1 MSAQQKCPHCGHL
14 NLDRAVV
21 CFQCGKPLHE
31 ASSDQGPSPTTRRSQ
46 RIYEAMQPEGQPVTR
61 GRRPDTA
68 MLRDLGTEEPVTCLS
83 CGALNRPTADHCQ
96 NCGAEL
102 IVPDD
107 EDQLILRA
115 SARSDVG
122 QLRENN
128 EDSIGLWALKGMLL
142 ALVADGMGGAVA
154 GEEASRLTVEAVQ
167 ADFVGGE
174 RAGIELLTLA
184 EEVISEKLAA
194 ALQAANL
201 AVIDRVDE
209 NAALRGMGTTATL
222 AFIRGR
228 RALLAH
234 VGDSRAYLIDGE
246 EKWITQVT
254 SDHSFVEAL
263 VMAGHITPEQAI
275 DHPMRNVLYRAL
287 GQTPDTTADLYNRYL
302 KPGDRIVLCSDGL
315 TRHVTPE
322 EIARLVLKDR
332 NPEAATQRLIDLA
345 NRRGGE
351 DNISVVVIMVDRN
364 GEPSATGSS
373 TDEHLLET
381 RDQPSVG
388 PGSARTGKDAPE
400 GGEQPTSP
408 AGTRSGQEFEAA
420 IAADFF
426 DKTDPDSPVGTETLE
441 SAPIPDTRTIFIDD

>member
-1 MSAQQKCPHCGHL
+1 MSAQQECPYCGHL

-21 CFQCGKPLHE
+21 CFQCGKPLRE
-31 ASSDQGPSPTTRRSQ
+31 SSADEEPSPTTRRSQ

-61 GRRPDTA
+61 GRRPDTN
-68 MLRDLGTEEPVTCLS
+68 MLRDMGTEEPVTCLN
-83 CGALNRPTADHCQ
+83 CGALNRPTANHCQ
-96 NCGAEL
+96 HCGAEL

-128 EDSIGLWALKGMLL
+128 EDSIGLWAFKGMLL

-167 ADFVGGE
+167 ADFVGGD
-174 RAGIELLTLA
+174 RAGIELLTQA
-184 EEVISEKLAA
+184 EEMISEKLAA

-222 AFIRGR
+222 AFVRGR

-302 KPGDRIVLCSDGL
+302 KLGDRIVICSDGL
-315 TRHVTPE
+315 TRHVTPD
-322 EIARLVLKDR
+322 EIAQLVLKDD

-351 DNISVVVIMVDRN
+351 DNISAVVIMVDRD
-364 GEPSATGSS
+364 GEAATPAAS

-381 RDQPSVG
+381 RDNP
-388 PGSARTGKDAPE
+388 AIDADLAETGKVAPE
-400 GGEQPTSP
+400 GGEQSTSP
-408 AGTRSGQEFEAA
+408 KAALASQDFEAE

-426 DKTDPDSPVGTETLE
+426 NKADSDSPVGADTLE
-441 SAPIPDTRTIFIDD
+441 SAPNPDLRTIYIDD

>member
-1 MSAQQKCPHCGHL
+1 MSAQQKCPYCGHL
-14 NLDRAVV
+14 NLAQAVV
-21 CFQCGKPLHE
+21 CFQCGKLLHVPPVE
-31 ASSDQGPSPTTRRSQ
+31 EEPSPTARRSQ

-61 GRRPDTA
+61 GRRPDTD
-68 MLRDLGTEEPVTCLS
+68 MLRDMGIEEPVTCLS

-96 NCGAEL
+96 HCGAEL
-102 IVPDD
+102 IVPDN

-122 QLRENN
+122 QVRENN

-167 ADFVGGE
+167 ADFVGEE

-184 EEVISEKLAA
+184 EEMISEKLAA

-234 VGDSRAYLIDGE
+234 VGDSRAYLVDGE
-246 EKWITQVT
+246 EREITQVT

-287 GQTPDTTADLYNRYL
+287 GQTSDTTADLYDRYL

-315 TRHVTPE
+315 TRHITPD
-322 EIARLVLKDR
+322 EIAQQVLKDR
-332 NPEAATQRLIDLA
+332 NPEAATQHLIDLA

-351 DNISVVVIMVDRN
+351 DNISVVVILVDRDSDA
-364 GEPSATGSS
+364 PPIPS
-373 TDEHLLET
+373 TDEHLMET
-381 RDQPSVG
+381 SDNPVIQTGGTGTATKSRKRGGKTPSAQSTAD
-388 PGSARTGKDAPE
+388 PN
-400 GGEQPTSP
+400 
-408 AGTRSGQEFEAA
+408 FEAA

-426 DKTDPDSPVGTETLE
+426 GQDDSADTLRSRPGPDL
-441 SAPIPDTRTIFIDD
+441 RTIFIDD